1 MEKANAS
8 LARTKSEELVET
20 VEAAFKSPM
29 NNEAIGVSEGGDT
42 LSSMSSKRLMTAAS
56 PGRSTSGGSKNTHIR
71 KSRSAQMK
79 FELDDISSGAALSRA
94 SSASL
99 GFSFSFTGF
108 SMPPD
113 EIVDSMLFS
122 EDDLTEDLEAG
133 MRKPKF
139 QTEPTLPIFLKAGME
154 KYDLAI
160 NAIHRTWLA
169 WSGSVFRDVTSKVII
184 KGMTSTEEKDI
195 LNGISGSVE
204 PGEVL
209 ALMGPSG
216 SGKTTLLNLLGG
228 RLNRP
233 TVGGGSITYND
244 GPYSKF
250 LKSRIGF
257 VTQDDILF
265 PHLTVKETLTY
276 AALLRLPK
284 TLTKEQKKKRAID
297 VIYELGLERCQDT
310 MIGGLFVRGVSGG
323 ERKRVCI
330 GNEIIINP
338 SILFLDEPTS
348 GLDSTTALKTVQL
361 LQDMAV
367 GGKTVVTTI
376 HQPSS
381 RLFHKF
387 DKLILLGKGSLLY
400 FGKSSEAMLYFSSI
414 GCNPLI
420 AMNPAEFLLDLANGN
435 INDISVPSKL
445 EDKVQI
451 GNSDAGKRNKK
462 PSPAVV
468 HEYLVEAYETRVADK
483 EKKKLMVPT
492 PLDEEV
498 KAKVFSRKRQWG
510 ASWWQQY
517 TILFCRGI
525 KERRHDY
532 FSWLR
537 ITQVLS
543 TAIILGL
550 LWWKSDSN
558 SLKDLQD
565 QAGLLFFIAVFWGF
579 FPVFT
584 AIFTFPQERAMLS
597 KERAADMYRLSAY
610 FLARTTSDLP
620 LDLILPVLF
629 LLVVYFMAGLRM
641 SAASFFLTML
651 TVFLSIVAAQ
661 GLGLAIGATLMDL
674 KRATTLASVT
684 VMTFMLAGGYFVK
697 KVPVFVS
704 WIRYMSFNYHTYKL
718 LLKVQYKHMTPVI
731 NGTRIDDGLTEVSA
745 LVAMVFGYRLLAYIS
760 LRRMKLCA
768 QDKVWDREAMD
779 RLKATARLMIVSD
792 LDHTMVDHHDPE
804 NMSLLRFNAL
814 WEACYRND
822 SLLVFSTGRSPTLYK
837 QLRKEKP
844 MLTPDI
850 TIMSVGTEITYGT
863 AMVPD
868 DGWVGVLNQKW
879 DRNIVTE
886 EAGKLPELTLQ
897 SETEQR
903 PHKVS
908 FYVDK
913 ANAQNVTKV
922 LSEIFAKRGLD
933 VKIIYSGG
941 MDLDILPQGAGKGQ
955 ALAYLHKKF
964 KTEGKLPANTLV
976 CGDSGNDA
984 ELFSIPDVHG
994 VMVSNAQEELLQW
1007 HAENAKDNPKPGI
1020 IQAIGHF
1027 NLGPNASPRDIT
1039 NLSDCESE
1047 NVSASS
1053 EIVRFF
1059 MFYERWRRAE
1069 VENSELYLASV
1080 KADCDSSGILIHP
1093 SGTELSLCD
1102 AINGMRSYYGD
1113 KQGQKFRVWVDR
1125 VLSTQTGLDTWLV
1138 KFNKWELS
1146 GDDQQGCVITCII
1159 NMKDGVSGATYMHV
1173 HETWLEG
1180 SERAKDKST
1189 WLF

>member
-1 MEKANAS
+1 MEKGNTS
-8 LARTKSEELVET
+8 LARTRSEQLVET
-20 VEAAFKSPM
+20 VAAAFKSPS
-29 NNEAIGVSEGGDT
+29 NNEAIAVSDGSSVGT
-42 LSSMSSKRLMTAAS
+42 LSRKSSKRLMMAAS
-56 PGRSTSGGSKNTHIR
+56 PGRSTSGGNKNTHIR

-79 FELDDISSGAALSRA
+79 FDLDDVSSGAALSRA

-108 SMPPD
+108 NMPPD
-113 EIVDSMLFS
+113 DIADSKPFS
-122 EDDLTEDLEAG
+122 DDDIPEDLEAG
-133 MRKPKF
+133 TRKPKF
-139 QTEPTLPIFLKAGME
+139 QTEPTLPIYLKF
-154 KYDLAI
+154 
-160 NAIHRTWLA
+160 T
-169 WSGSVFRDVTSKVII
+169 DVTYKVII

-195 LNGISGSVE
+195 LNGISGSVD

-216 SGKTTLLNLLGG
+216 SGKTTLLNLIGG
-228 RLNRP
+228 RLNQT
-233 TVGGGSITYND
+233 TVGGSLTYND
-244 GPYSKF
+244 QPYSKF

-257 VTQDDILF
+257 VTQDDVLF

-284 TLTKEQKKKRAID
+284 TLTKEQKQKRAID

-310 MIGGLFVRGVSGG
+310 MIGGSFVRGVSGG

-338 SILFLDEPTS
+338 SLLFLDEPTS
-348 GLDSTTALKTVQL
+348 GLDSTTALRTVQL
-361 LQDMAV
+361 LQDIAE

-400 FGKSSEAMLYFSSI
+400 FGKASEAMLYFSSI
-414 GCNPLI
+414 GCDPLI

-435 INDISVPSKL
+435 INDVSVPSEL
-445 EDKVQI
+445 DDKVQI
-451 GNSDAGKRNKK
+451 GNSEAETRNGK

-483 EKKKLMVPT
+483 EKKKLMVPI

-498 KAKVFSRKRQWG
+498 KSKVSSRKRQWG
-510 ASWWQQY
+510 ASWWEQY

-550 LWWKSDSN
+550 LWWKSDS
-558 SLKDLQD
+558 SSPKGLQD

-629 LLVVYFMAGLRM
+629 LLVVYFMAGLRI
-641 SAASFFLTML
+641 SAAPFFLTML
-651 TVFLSIVAAQ
+651 TVFLCIVAAQ

-718 LLKVQYKHMTPVI
+718 LLKVQYEHTTPAI
-731 NGTRIDDGLTEVSA
+731 NGIGIDSGLTEVGA

-760 LRRMKLCA
+760 LRRMKL
-768 QDKVWDREAMD
+768 
-779 RLKATARLMIVSD
+779 
-792 LDHTMVDHHDPE
+792 
-804 NMSLLRFNAL
+804 
-814 WEACYRND
+814 
-822 SLLVFSTGRSPTLYK
+822 
-837 QLRKEKP
+837 
-844 MLTPDI
+844 
-850 TIMSVGTEITYGT
+850 
-863 AMVPD
+863 
-868 DGWVGVLNQKW
+868 
-879 DRNIVTE
+879 
-886 EAGKLPELTLQ
+886 
-897 SETEQR
+897 
-903 PHKVS
+903 
-908 FYVDK
+908 
-913 ANAQNVTKV
+913 
-922 LSEIFAKRGLD
+922 
-933 VKIIYSGG
+933 
-941 MDLDILPQGAGKGQ
+941 
-955 ALAYLHKKF
+955 
-964 KTEGKLPANTLV
+964 
-976 CGDSGNDA
+976 
-984 ELFSIPDVHG
+984 
-994 VMVSNAQEELLQW
+994 
-1007 HAENAKDNPKPGI
+1007 
-1020 IQAIGHF
+1020 
-1027 NLGPNASPRDIT
+1027 
-1039 NLSDCESE
+1039 
-1047 NVSASS
+1047 SASLTS
-1053 EIVRFF
+1053 QE
-1059 MFYERWRRAE
+1059 AE
-1069 VENSELYLASV
+1069 GEQHLVQETFSQCLVEV
-1080 KADCDSSGILIHP
+1080 SS
-1093 SGTELSLCD
+1093 
-1102 AINGMRSYYGD
+1102 
-1113 KQGQKFRVWVDR
+1113 KK
-1125 VLSTQTGLDTWLV
+1125 
-1138 KFNKWELS
+1138 
-1146 GDDQQGCVITCII
+1146 
-1159 NMKDGVSGATYMHV
+1159 
-1173 HETWLEG
+1173 
-1180 SERAKDKST
+1180 
-1189 WLF
+1189 